1 MPRHSSEMSL
11 WTARMF
17 KPVDTPI
24 ESFKVTLDLVNGVQ
38 GDDTDAP
45 LCSMGDVLKDFDR
58 KAFLRMRNE
67 LRAEIASSKV

>member
-1 MPRHSSEMSL
+1 MPRQSSEMSL

-17 KPVDTPI
+17 KPVDTPM
-24 ESFKVTLDLVNGVQ
+24 ESFKATLDLVNGVQ

-45 LCSMGDVLKDFDR
+45 LRSMGDVLKDFDR

-67 LRAEIASSKV
+67 LRAEIASSRV